1 MLDASKFAQIAEFH
15 TISHNRVMSE
25 ATFYG
30 KNEKLEKTEK
40 LLDEMVALGHA
51 GQTASAKFT
60 DLMMEVAENL
70 RETFGF
76 YSFSINNSMCM
87 LLPQLMVQLTATAG
101 CTLCHSEIIK
111 YTKITTGGLSTWV
124 VDFDKH
130 HKGVQ
135 FKPGC
140 RYSMRMFISPYMFMD
155 NGEYS
160 LTGGEIL
167 AIILHE
173 IGHNFYVGP
182 IREFGA
188 TFIAAATQADLI
200 AVIIGFMVR
209 DAILETTGLIDESLP
224 SNVKRALTRISN
236 VVGTFTGPLAAL
248 DRIRILIINTI
259 LGAIITLVVLA
270 RIMMLPLMIVPN
282 FLKYDSE
289 KYSDSFAA
297 AYGYAAEIS
306 SALIKIN
313 HIQVPYLSGIKPVQ
327 SALDFIFGLY
337 RMQTGLIMA
346 LLDEH
351 PNYVG
356 RVNNT
361 IAYMEAAGND
371 IKDPKVK
378 KEYEAQMRSLRALKD
393 EILSYR
399 GNNLI
404 KVDNRLH
411 AMLQDFTGITDIKDL
426 TTSLNPK
433 ITKYANLDRTIG
445 T

>member
-1 MLDASKFAQIAEFH
+1 MLDPNKLAQIAEFH
-15 TISHNRVMSE
+15 SIAYNRQMNE

-30 KNEKLEKTEK
+30 RNEKLVKTEQ
-40 LLDEMVALGHA
+40 LLDEMVFLGHH
-51 GQTASAKFT
+51 GDTASKRFT
-60 DLMMEVAENL
+60 DLMLEVAENL

-111 YTKITTGGLSTWV
+111 YTKIATGDLSTWV

-130 HKGVQ
+130 HKGIQ
-135 FKPGC
+135 FKPGS
-140 RYSMRMFISPYMFMD
+140 RYSMRMFISPYMFMN
-155 NGEYS
+155 NGESS

-167 AIILHE
+167 AVILHE

-182 IREFGA
+182 IRDFGA
-188 TFIAAATQADLI
+188 LFFAAATQADMI
-200 AVIIGFMVR
+200 A
-209 DAILETTGLIDESLP
+209 ALLGLILSRGFLELTGVIDENLP
-224 SNVKRALTRISN
+224 SSTKKTLTRIAN

-248 DRIRILIINTI
+248 GNIQMVIINALLASIVTI
-259 LGAIITLVVLA
+259 IILSKILMAPIVVTK
-270 RIMMLPLMIVPN
+270 N
-282 FLKYDSE
+282 FLAYDSE

-297 AYGYAAEIS
+297 AYGYGAEIA

-313 HIQVPYLSGIKPVQ
+313 RIQVPYLSAIKPVQ
-327 SALDFIFGLY
+327 SVLDFFFGLY
-337 RMQTGLIMA
+337 RLQTGLISA

-351 PNYVG
+351 PNTIA
-356 RVNNT
+356 RLNNT
-361 IAYMEAAGND
+361 IAYLDAAGAD
-371 IKDPKVK
+371 IKDPQVK
-378 KEYEAQMRSLRALKD
+378 KEYAAQMKALKALKD
-393 EILSYR
+393 DVMQYR
-399 GNNLI
+399 GNNLV

-411 AMLQDFTGITDIKDL
+411 AMIQDFTGVTDIKDL

-445 T
+445 K